1 VTSSTPGWPER
12 PSGDSPPPDLDPLFG
27 PGSHFS
33 PFPQPI
39 GLPTS
44 PPVESPPPPKLN
56 TLAVVAFVLAFVVS
70 PAAIALGVI
79 ARGQIRRT
87 GESGNGL
94 ATAGVVL
101 GSVFTVV
108 GMAAVALTAS
118 VLFKAIPTLYPPPA
132 LASPSATAA
141 APPPSLSAADLARDL
156 SGQLARGGADVR
168 DGTCPEDL
176 PAIPGRTVRCTVVFD
191 DGQPVDLL
199 VTVTSVDGESIH
211 WEFQPEA
218 RPIAKALLEPKV
230 SGLLAE
236 QTGSRP
242 LSTSCA
248 GDLPP
253 VVGQQVDCVVNTSGG
268 PVTMTVTTTGT
279 AGGRVSFSIAEK

>member
-1 VTSSTPGWPER
+1 MSSTPGWPEW
-12 PSGDSPPPDLDPLFG
+12 PPADSPPPDVGTLFG
-27 PGSHFS
+27 PGSGLS
-33 PFPQPI
+33 PFPQPA
-39 GLPTS
+39 GLPTG
-44 PPVESPPPPKLN
+44 PPAASPPPAKLN

-94 ATAGVVL
+94 ATAAVVL

-108 GMAAVALTAS
+108 GMAAVALLAS
-118 VLFKAIPTLYPPPA
+118 VLFRAVPALYPHPA
-132 LASPSATAA
+132 LASPTPTAA

-156 SGQLARGGADVR
+156 SGQLARGGTNVHDA
-168 DGTCPEDL
+168 TCPENL
-176 PAIPGRTVRCTVVFD
+176 QAIPGRTVRCTVVFS

-199 VTVTSVDGESIH
+199 VTVTWVEGESIH
-211 WEFQPEA
+211 YESRPEA

-230 SGLLAE
+230 AELLAE

-253 VVGQQVDCVVNTSGG
+253 VVGQQVDCLVNTRSGT
-268 PVTMTVTTTGT
+268 VTMTVTTTAT
-279 AGGRVSFSIAEK
+279 AGGRISFSITRK

>member
-1 VTSSTPGWPER
+1 MSSTPGWPEW
-12 PSGDSPPPDLDPLFG
+12 PSADSPPPDVGTLFG
-27 PGSHFS
+27 PGSGLP
-33 PFPQPI
+33 PFPQPA
-39 GLPTS
+39 GLPAAPS
-44 PPVESPPPPKLN
+44 AELPPPSKLN

-94 ATAGVVL
+94 ATAAVVL

-108 GMAAVALTAS
+108 GIAAVALLAS
-118 VLFKAIPTLYPPPA
+118 VLLKAIPMLYPPA
-132 LASPSATAA
+132 VLASPAPTAA
-141 APPPSLSAADLARDL
+141 ASPASRSAADLARDL
-156 SGQLARGGADVR
+156 SGQLARGGTNVHDA
-168 DGTCPEDL
+168 TCPENL
-176 PAIPGRTVRCTVVFD
+176 QGVPGRTVRCTVVFS

-199 VTVTSVDGESIH
+199 VTVTWVEGESIH
-211 WEFQPEA
+211 YEFRPEA

-230 SGLLAE
+230 SELLAE

-242 LSTSCA
+242 LSISCA

-253 VVGQQVDCVVNTSGG
+253 VVGQQVDCLVNTRGG
-268 PVTMTVTTTGT
+268 TVRMAVTTTGT
-279 AGGRVSFSIAEK
+279 AGGRVSFSIAQK